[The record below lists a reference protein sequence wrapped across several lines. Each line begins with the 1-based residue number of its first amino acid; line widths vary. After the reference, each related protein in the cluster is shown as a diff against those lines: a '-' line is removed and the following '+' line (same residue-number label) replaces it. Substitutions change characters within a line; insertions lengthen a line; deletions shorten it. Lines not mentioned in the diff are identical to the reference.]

1 MATPSIAA
9 RPTPLWLGWRVALI
23 GTLLVL
29 AGVAW
34 WATDQRMS
42 GMDMGPA
49 TDPGTLG
56 FYVSTWVV
64 MMAAMMFPSV
74 GPMVVTYARM
84 SRGSAAAVAALLA
97 GYLAAWT
104 AWGLLAYGVL
114 QAGRALDGGLLDWDQ
129 GGRWVTVGVLLL
141 AAVYELTPWK
151 DACLSR
157 CRSPFAYLVGSWR
170 GGRTGALRMGA
181 EHGAWCVGCCWGL
194 MVALFALGAMSLGW
208 MALVAALIA
217 LEKLSPWR
225 AAAMATVTAVLVALA
240 IGVAAAPESVPGL
253 TVPAPTTEPAPMT
266 MGM

>member
-1 MATPSIAA
+1 MSAPAPALAA
-9 RPTPLWLGWRVALI
+9 RPAPLWIGWRIALI
-23 GTLLVL
+23 GGLFGL
-29 AGVAW
+29 AAIAW

-42 GMDMGPA
+42 GMDMGPG

-84 SRGSAAAVAALLA
+84 QQGRAARWPAGAVATLLA

-114 QAGRALDGGLLDWDQ
+114 QAGRALDLLDWGS
-129 GGRWVTVGVLLL
+129 GGRLRPAGVLLL
-141 AAVYELTPWK
+141 AAGYELTPWK

-170 GGRTGALRMGA
+170 GGRVGALRMGF

-194 MVALFALGAMSLGW
+194 MIALFALGAMSLGW
-208 MALVAALIA
+208 MLFVAALIA
-217 LEKLSPWR
+217 LGKLLPWR
-225 AAAMATVTAVLVALA
+225 GAATGTVTVVLLALA
-240 IGVAAAPESVPGL
+240 IGVAAAPGSVPGL
-253 TVPAPTTEPAPMT
+253 TVPASSMT
-266 MGM
+266 DM